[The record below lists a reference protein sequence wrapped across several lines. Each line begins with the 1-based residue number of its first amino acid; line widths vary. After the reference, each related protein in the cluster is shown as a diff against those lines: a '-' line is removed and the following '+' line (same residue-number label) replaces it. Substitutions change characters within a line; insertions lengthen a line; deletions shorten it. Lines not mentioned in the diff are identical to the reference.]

1 MGDLAGDPAA
11 FSCGRPSRRCAPLER
26 HFLTTFADPSTFPS
40 VFDTSAEPNEPADTA
55 AAEAAAPDVAATAP
69 RDTVD
74 GSAPLALA
82 TADEP
87 VAAKPVAAEA
97 GAGPVAAEAVAAE
110 AGAALVAAEAGAVA
124 ARAGAE
130 TVAAEADDAD
140 TAADADVDFAALGLP
155 DSLVQ
160 ALGRLGITT
169 PFPIQRATV
178 PDALAGRDVLG
189 RGQTGSG
196 KTLAFGLP
204 VIARLAKRN
213 RARPLHPR
221 ALVLVPTRELAMQ
234 VNDALVPLG
243 KAVGIFLKTAVGGV
257 PYDRQID
264 ALRRGVEIVVATP
277 GRLGDLINRGVCHLD
292 DVEVTV
298 LDEADQMADM
308 GFLPE
313 VTELLAKTPAGS
325 QRLLF
330 SATLDGDVDS
340 LVKRFMT
347 DPVTHST
354 APATAAVS
362 TMDHHLLLIPPHDKF
377 AVAASIAARSGRTML
392 FARTQ
397 LGVDRLVEQLAAV
410 GVRAGGL
417 HGGKTQRMRT
427 KTLAEFREGRM
438 SVLVATDV
446 AARGIHV
453 DGVSLVLHVDP
464 PKDPKDYLHRAGRT
478 ARAGESGA
486 VATLVLPKQRRTTL
500 AMLQKA
506 GVEPAETRVR
516 AGDPALAELTGA
528 REPSGVPVRDEP
540 PAPRRYGDRPSG
552 PRRFEERGER
562 RHGDRD
568 GRGERR
574 YGDRPTGDRPGGGER
589 RFGDRPS
596 GERGFGERR
605 YGDRPTSERS
615 FGERPTGERRYGD
628 GPTGERRHS
637 DRPGGDR
644 AFGERRYGDR
654 EQRAGGD
661 RRFGDRPTG
670 ERRHEDRGERGFGDR
685 RFDERAGGDRRYG
698 DRPTG
703 ERRYG
708 DGPTGERRH
717 SDRPTSERSFGDRAF
732 GDRSTGDRATGERR
746 FGDRPAEPRRFD
758 ERAGGERRYGDRP
771 GGERRHDDRPGGDR
785 PMGERRF
792 GDRAFGERGGDARTG
807 DRRGGFRPEGR
818 GRDDRP
824 RDDRRGFGGRPPA
837 RTH

>member
-1 MGDLAGDPAA
+1 M
-11 FSCGRPSRRCAPLER
+11 
-26 HFLTTFADPSTFPS
+26 TTFAATGTSPSADP
-40 VFDTSAEPNEPADTA
+40 
-55 AAEAAAPDVAATAP
+55 
-69 RDTVD
+69 TVD
-74 GSAPLALA
+74 TP
-82 TADEP
+82 
-87 VAAKPVAAEA
+87 
-97 GAGPVAAEAVAAE
+97 
-110 AGAALVAAEAGAVA
+110 
-124 ARAGAE
+124 
-130 TVAAEADDAD
+130 
-140 TAADADVDFAALGLP
+140 DFAALGLP
-155 DSLVQ
+155 RPLVE
-160 ALGRLGITT
+160 ALARQGITT
-169 PFPIQRATV
+169 PFEIQRATV

-204 VIARLAKRN
+204 VIARLAERN

-277 GRLGDLINRGVCHLD
+277 GRLGDLIERGVCKLD
-292 DVEVTV
+292 DVEITV

-313 VTELLAKTPAGS
+313 VTQLLAKTPADA

-330 SATLDGDVDS
+330 SATLDNDVDS

-377 AVAASIAARSGRTML
+377 AVTASIAAREGRTML

-397 LGVDRLVEQLAAV
+397 LGVDRLVEQLTAV

-427 KTLAEFREGRM
+427 RTLAEFREGRM
-438 SVLVATDV
+438 NVLVATDV

-453 DGVSLVLHVDP
+453 DGVTLVLHVDP

-500 AMLQKA
+500 AMLEKA
-506 GVEPAETRVR
+506 GVEPAEARVR
-516 AGDPALAELTGA
+516 AGDAALAELTGA
-528 REPSGVPVRDEP
+528 REPSGVPVREEP
-540 PAPRRYGDRPSG
+540 EPRRGG
-552 PRRFEERGER
+552 PRRF
-562 RHGDRD
+562 GDRD

-574 YGDRPTGDRPGGGER
+574 FGDRPTGRGFDRGER
-589 RFGDRPS
+589 RHDDRPAGGRGYDRPS
-596 GERGFGERR
+596 GERRFDRDDRGFGERR
-605 YGDRPTSERS
+605 QADRGG
-615 FGERPTGERRYGD
+615 F
-628 GPTGERRHS
+628 
-637 DRPGGDR
+637 DRDAR
-644 AFGERRYGDR
+644 
-654 EQRAGGD
+654 GD
-661 RRFGDRPTG
+661 RRFGDRDERGSGRPSGDRHFAERAGRDQHRPTG
-670 ERRHEDRGERGFGDR
+670 AGRGYDRDARGDR
-685 RFDERAGGDRRYG
+685 RHDDRPTGGRTYGDRPSGGYGDRDGARRYG

-703 ERRYG
+703 GYG
-708 DGPTGERRH
+708 
-717 SDRPTSERSFGDRAF
+717 DRPTGGGYGDRDGARTN
-732 GDRSTGDRATGERR
+732 GDRPTGARGHGDHGRRYEDRPQGERR
-746 FGDRPAEPRRFD
+746 FGERGEFRPAE
-758 ERAGGERRYGDRP
+758 
-771 GGERRHDDRPGGDR
+771 
-785 PMGERRF
+785 
-792 GDRAFGERGGDARTG
+792 
-807 DRRGGFRPEGR
+807 RRGGFRPEAR
-818 GRDDRP
+818 GREDRP
-824 RDDRRGFGGRPPA
+824 RDDRRGFGGRAPA

>member
-1 MGDLAGDPAA
+1 MTTSVDPGTSPSVHDLPTDDVTPAIPV
-11 FSCGRPSRRCAPLER
+11 G
-26 HFLTTFADPSTFPS
+26 FAD
-40 VFDTSAEPNEPADTA
+40 
-55 AAEAAAPDVAATAP
+55 
-69 RDTVD
+69 
-74 GSAPLALA
+74 
-82 TADEP
+82 
-87 VAAKPVAAEA
+87 
-97 GAGPVAAEAVAAE
+97 
-110 AGAALVAAEAGAVA
+110 
-124 ARAGAE
+124 
-130 TVAAEADDAD
+130 
-140 TAADADVDFAALGLP
+140 LGLP
-155 DSLVQ
+155 RQLVD
-160 ALGRLGITT
+160 ALARQGITT
-169 PFPIQRATV
+169 PFEIQRATV

-204 VIARLAKRN
+204 IVARLAELN

-234 VNDALVPLG
+234 VNDALLPLG

-277 GRLGDLINRGVCHLD
+277 GRLGDLINRGVCVLD

-313 VTELLAKTPAGS
+313 VTELLAKTPADA

-330 SATLDGDVDS
+330 SATLDGDVDA

-354 APATAAVS
+354 APSTASVS

-397 LGVDRLVEQLAAV
+397 LGVDRLVEQLGAV

-438 SVLVATDV
+438 DVLVATDV

-453 DGVSLVLHVDP
+453 DGVSLVLHIDP

-500 AMLQKA
+500 AMLEKA

-516 AGDPALAELTGA
+516 AGDAVLAELTGA
-528 REPSGVPVRDEP
+528 REPSGVPVREEP
-540 PAPRRYGDRPSG
+540 EP
-552 PRRFEERGER
+552 R
-562 RHGDRD
+562 RHGDRPRRFGDRDARGYGGDRGHGGSRD
-568 GRGERR
+568 GRGGYGGERPSGSYGGER
-574 YGDRPTGDRPGGGER
+574 AARERSYGDRPTGDRRYGDRPYGDRAARDDRPTGDRGYGDRTGSGEHGYRDRTGGHRDHGDRTGGER
-589 RFGDRPS
+589 GYRDRPTGGAGYGERTGGGYRERPS
-596 GERGFGERR
+596 GERGYAERPR
-605 YGDRPTSERS
+605 TDRSYGDR
-615 FGERPTGERRYGD
+615 GY
-628 GPTGERRHS
+628 
-637 DRPGGDR
+637 
-644 AFGERRYGDR
+644 
-654 EQRAGGD
+654 GD
-661 RRFGDRPTG
+661 RRFG
-670 ERRHEDRGERGFGDR
+670 ERSEPRFGDR
-685 RFDERAGGDRRYG
+685 DAR
-698 DRPTG
+698 G
-703 ERRYG
+703 EQ
-708 DGPTGERRH
+708 
-717 SDRPTSERSFGDRAF
+717 RS
-732 GDRSTGDRATGERR
+732 GERR
-746 FGDRPAEPRRFD
+746 FG
-758 ERAGGERRYGDRP
+758 
-771 GGERRHDDRPGGDR
+771 GGD
-785 PMGERRF
+785 P
-792 GDRAFGERGGDARTG
+792 RGT
-807 DRRGGFRPEGR
+807 DRRGGFRTEGR
-818 GRDDRP
+818 VRDDRP

>member
-1 MGDLAGDPAA
+1 M
-11 FSCGRPSRRCAPLER
+11 
-26 HFLTTFADPSTFPS
+26 TTFAESSTSPSIDPTP
-40 VFDTSAEPNEPADTA
+40 
-55 AAEAAAPDVAATAP
+55 
-69 RDTVD
+69 
-74 GSAPLALA
+74 
-82 TADEP
+82 
-87 VAAKPVAAEA
+87 
-97 GAGPVAAEAVAAE
+97 
-110 AGAALVAAEAGAVA
+110 
-124 ARAGAE
+124 E
-130 TVAAEADDAD
+130 T
-140 TAADADVDFAALGLP
+140 VDFASLGLP
-155 DSLVQ
+155 RQLVETLARQ
-160 ALGRLGITT
+160 GITT
-169 PFPIQRATV
+169 PFEIQRATL
-178 PDALAGRDVLG
+178 PDSLAGRDVLG

-204 VIARLAKRN
+204 VIARVADRN

-243 KAVGIFLKTAVGGV
+243 KSVGVFLKTAVGGV

-264 ALRRGVEIVVATP
+264 ALRRGVEIIVATP
-277 GRLGDLINRGVCHLD
+277 GRLGDLIERGVCRLD
-292 DVEVTV
+292 DVEITV

-313 VTELLAKTPAGS
+313 VTRLLAKTPADA

-330 SATLDGDVDS
+330 SATLDNDVDT

-377 AVAASIAARSGRTML
+377 AVAASIAAREGRTML

-427 KTLAEFREGRM
+427 KTLAEFREGRTP
-438 SVLVATDV
+438 VLVATDV

-500 AMLQKA
+500 AMMEKA

-516 AGDPALAELTGA
+516 AGDEALAELTGA
-528 REPSGVPVRDEP
+528 REPSGVPVREEP
-540 PAPRRYGDRPSG
+540 EPRRGGGSRRFGDRDGRGFDRGGRS
-552 PRRFEERGER
+552 FSDRGER
-562 RHGDRD
+562 RFGDRD

-574 YGDRPTGDRPGGGER
+574 
-589 RFGDRPS
+589 FGDRPA
-596 GERGFGERR
+596 GER
-605 YGDRPTSERS
+605 S
-615 FGERPTGERRYGD
+615 
-628 GPTGERRHS
+628 S
-637 DRPGGDR
+637 DRFADR
-644 AFGERRYGDR
+644 
-654 EQRAGGD
+654 GGD
-661 RRFGDRPTG
+661 RRFGDRPAGERYSGERSGGG
-670 ERRHEDRGERGFGDR
+670 ERRFGRPERRDERSFGDRRSDGRSFGEQRSDDRGPRGDDRRFGERSERPYGDRQRPATGRGYDRDDRPSGSRGFGDR
-685 RFDERAGGDRRYG
+685 RQD
-698 DRPTG
+698 DRP
-703 ERRYG
+703 
-708 DGPTGERRH
+708 H
-717 SDRPTSERSFGDRAF
+717 A
-732 GDRSTGDRATGERR
+732 ERR
-746 FGDRPAEPRRFD
+746 FGDRGDARPAER
-758 ERAGGERRYGDRP
+758 RAGG
-771 GGERRHDDRPGGDR
+771 
-785 PMGERRF
+785 F
-792 GDRAFGERGGDARTG
+792 RA
-807 DRRGGFRPEGR
+807 EGR
-818 GRDDRP
+818 G